1 MEYVLFL
8 FYDYID
14 QLKNNVLDDKLYE
27 YLKKNNKI
35 SFMIS
40 EVNKDVE
47 RISSNWQKQKIQSLF
62 SYDYDYSSMD
72 VQQI

>member
-47 RISSNWQKQKIQSLF
+47 RISSNW
-62 SYDYDYSSMD
+62 
-72 VQQI
+72 